1 MSSLSPK
8 SLGAALMLGLGVLAF
23 AGDADA
29 QAPKRV
35 ALVIGNGAYKEGGT
49 LKNPVNDARAMA
61 ATLKQL
67 GFHVVARENATKQQM
82 ERAVGEFGDLLNA
95 GSVALFYFAG
105 HGMQVNGR
113 NFLVPVD
120 ATITSE
126 SRARLEALDV
136 DLVLDQMAASNSD
149 MNLLVLDACRNNP
162 FERRFRSRAGGL
174 AQINAPK
181 GTLIAYATAPGTVAA
196 DGDGANGIYTA
207 KLLDAIKTTGLPI
220 EDVFKRVRV
229 DVSRETNDAQ
239 TPWEASSLT
248 GSFYFIEAPKVV
260 APPAGPSEAEKE
272 MVFWDSV
279 KANDDP
285 GVLNAY
291 LERYPNGIFAR
302 LARAKIKSAAE
313 KQRIAALPPAV
324 PPPPSAAAKEEAVW
338 DLIKASSD
346 PAIFEMFL
354 EKYPNGVN
362 AEAARFKI
370 STLSKVKAK
379 PQAAAPPAPAPAS
392 APAPAAPAPAPAQ
405 PAKPVAKPG
414 ESEDELWARTFNLN
428 DPEAFRSFLAQ
439 YPSGTY
445 SGDAA
450 VRLDYLLSRTQVAAA
465 PAAAALSGGVDGI
478 WHGTFSCGMSARAG
492 LGAFSTMSRV
502 FAVKQGKLT
511 GKFEDPGFSEELFGT
526 VELGG
531 KVNISGSGANTRTG
545 YGYSMSF
552 QGKEENGVFIAKGRV
567 FDRDCTLYYRKVQ

>member
-1 MSSLSPK
+1 MSIAAPRCLMA
-8 SLGAALMLGLGVLAF
+8 AALLAAALAF
-23 AGDADA
+23 AGRAEA

-35 ALVIGNGAYKEGGT
+35 ALVIGNSAYKEGGS

-61 ATLKQL
+61 GALKQL
-67 GFHVVARENATKQQM
+67 GFHVIARENATKQQM
-82 ERAVGEFGDLLNA
+82 ERAVGEFGDQLNA

-126 SRARLEALDV
+126 SRTRLEALDV

-149 MNLLVLDACRNNP
+149 VNLLVLDACRNNP

-207 KLLDAIKTTGLPI
+207 KLLGAIKTAGLPI

-248 GSFYFIEAPKVV
+248 GRFYFIEAPKIA

-285 GVLNAY
+285 GVLAAY
-291 LERYPNGIFAR
+291 LDRYPKGVFAG
-302 LARAKIKSAAE
+302 LARAKIKAAE
-313 KQRIAALPPAV
+313 EKRRIAALPPAV

-338 DLIKASSD
+338 DLIKTSSD

-354 EKYPNGVN
+354 EKYPGGVN

-370 STLSKVKAK
+370 ATLSRVKTK
-379 PQAAAPPAPAPAS
+379 TQA
-392 APAPAAPAPAPAQ
+392 AAPAPAPAPAAPT
-405 PAKPVAKPG
+405 PAKIVSKPG
-414 ESEDELWARTFNLN
+414 ESEDELWARVGNSGN
-428 DPEAFRSFLAQ
+428 PEALREYLAQ

-445 SGDAA
+445 SGTAV
-450 VRLDYLLSRTQVAAA
+450 VRLDYLVSKTQVAAA
-465 PAAAALSGGVDGI
+465 PAAAAMSGGVDGI
-478 WHGTFSCGMSARAG
+478 WHGTYSCGMSARAG
-492 LGAFSTMSRV
+492 AAAFNAMSRA

-511 GKFEDPGFSEELFGT
+511 GKFEGPGFSEELFGT
-526 VELGG
+526 VEPGG
-531 KVNISGSGANTRTG
+531 KVNISGTGTNTRTG
-545 YGYSMSF
+545 GGYSMSF
-552 QGKEENGVFIAKGRV
+552 QGKEENGVFTAKGRQY
-567 FDRDCTLYYRKVQ
+567 DRDCTLYYRKVQ

>member
-23 AGDADA
+23 AGDAEA

-35 ALVIGNGAYKEGGT
+35 ALVIGNSAYKEGGA

-61 ATLKQL
+61 GALKQL
-67 GFHVVARENATKQQM
+67 GFHVIARENATKQQM
-82 ERAVGEFGDLLNA
+82 ERAVGEFGDQLNV

-149 MNLLVLDACRNNP
+149 VNLLVLDACRNNP

-181 GTLIAYATAPGTVAA
+181 GTLIAYATAPGMVAA
-196 DGDGANGIYTA
+196 DGDGVNGIYTA
-207 KLLDAIKTTGLPI
+207 KLLDAIKTAGLPI

-248 GSFYFIEAPKVV
+248 GSFYFIEAPKVA

-279 KANDDP
+279 KASDDP

-291 LERYPNGIFAR
+291 LDRYPNGIFAG
-302 LARAKIKSAAE
+302 LARAKIKAAAE
-313 KQRIAALPPAV
+313 KQRIAALPPPA
-324 PPPPSAAAKEEAVW
+324 PPPPTTAAKEEAVW
-338 DLIKASSD
+338 DLIKTSSD

-370 STLSKVKAK
+370 ATLSRVKTK
-379 PQAAAPPAPAPAS
+379 PQAAQPAAAPV
-392 APAPAAPAPAPAQ
+392 PAAPAPAPAQ
-405 PAKPVAKPG
+405 PAKLVAKPG
-414 ESEDELWARTFNLN
+414 ESENELWARVGGSN
-428 DPEAFRSFLAQ
+428 DPEALREYLAQ
-439 YPSGTY
+439 YPNGTY

-450 VRLDYLLSRTQVAAA
+450 MRLDSLQPKTQVAAI
-465 PAAAALSGGVDGI
+465 PAAAAMPAGVDGI
-478 WHGTFSCGMSARAG
+478 WHGSYSCGLSARAG
-492 LGAFSTMSRV
+492 RGAFSTMNRV

-511 GKFEDPGFSEELFGT
+511 GKFEEPGFSEELFGT
-526 VELGG
+526 IEPGG
-531 KVNISGSGANTRTG
+531 KVNISGSGVNIQTG

-552 QGKEENGVFIAKGRV
+552 MGKEENGAFIAKGRQ
-567 FDRDCTLYYRKVQ
+567 FDRECTLVYRKVQ

>member
-1 MSSLSPK
+1 MSIAAPRCLMA
-8 SLGAALMLGLGVLAF
+8 AALLAAALAF
-23 AGDADA
+23 AGQAQA

-35 ALVIGNGAYKEGGT
+35 ALVIGNSAYKEGGS

-149 MNLLVLDACRNNP
+149 VNLLVLDACRNNP

-207 KLLDAIKTTGLPI
+207 KLLGAIKTAGLPI

-248 GSFYFIEAPKVV
+248 GSFYFIEAPKVA

-279 KANDDP
+279 KASDDP

-291 LERYPNGIFAR
+291 LDRYPKGVFAG
-302 LARAKIKSAAE
+302 LARAKIKAAAE
-313 KQRIAALPPAV
+313 KQRVAALPPAV

-338 DLIKASSD
+338 DLIKTSSD

-354 EKYPNGVN
+354 EKYPSGVN

-370 STLSKVKAK
+370 ATLTKVQAK
-379 PQAAAPPAPAPAS
+379 PQAAAPAPAS
-392 APAPAAPAPAPAQ
+392 APAPAAPAPA
-405 PAKPVAKPG
+405 KPVAKPG
-414 ESEDELWARTFNLN
+414 ESEDALWERIRGSD
-428 DPEAFRSFLAQ
+428 DPEALRGYLAQ

-445 SGDAA
+445 SGIA
-450 VRLDYLLSRTQVAAA
+450 VLRLDYLLPKTQVAAA
-465 PAAAALSGGVDGI
+465 PAAAAMAGGVDGI
-478 WHGTFSCGMSARAG
+478 WHGTYTCGMSARAG
-492 LGAFSTMSRV
+492 GAAFSSTTKV
-502 FAVKQGKLT
+502 FAVKQGQLT
-511 GKFEDPGFSEELFGT
+511 GKFEGQGVSEEFFGT
-526 VELGG
+526 VAPGG
-531 KVNISGSGANTRTG
+531 KVNINGSGTNMRFG
-545 YGYSMSF
+545 SGYSMSF
-552 QGKEENGVFIAKGRV
+552 QGKEDGGVFTAKGRQY
-567 FDRDCTLYYRKVQ
+567 DRDCTLYYRKVQ

>member
-1 MSSLSPK
+1 MSIAAPK
-8 SLGAALMLGLGVLAF
+8 CLMAAALLAAALAF
-23 AGDADA
+23 AGRAEA

-35 ALVIGNGAYKEGGT
+35 ALVIGNSAYKEGGS

-61 ATLKQL
+61 GALKQL
-67 GFHVVARENATKQQM
+67 GFHVIARENATKQQM
-82 ERAVGEFGDLLNA
+82 ERAVGEFGDQLNA

-126 SRARLEALDV
+126 SRTRLEALDV

-149 MNLLVLDACRNNP
+149 VNLLVLDACRNNP

-196 DGDGANGIYTA
+196 DGDGVNGIYTA
-207 KLLDAIKTTGLPI
+207 KLLDAIKTAGLPI

-248 GSFYFIEAPKVV
+248 GSFYFMEAPKIA
-260 APPAGPSEAEKE
+260 APPPGPSEAEKE

-279 KANDDP
+279 KASDDP
-285 GVLNAY
+285 GVLTAY
-291 LERYPNGIFAR
+291 LDRYPNGVFAG
-302 LARAKIKSAAE
+302 LARAKIKAAAE
-313 KQRIAALPPAV
+313 RRRIAALPPAV
-324 PPPPSAAAKEEAVW
+324 PPPPTTAAKEEAVW
-338 DLIKASSD
+338 DLIKTSSD

-370 STLSKVKAK
+370 ATLSRVKAK
-379 PQAAAPPAPAPAS
+379 TQAAAPVPAAPAP
-392 APAPAAPAPAPAQ
+392 APAPAPAQ
-405 PAKPVAKPG
+405 PAKSVAKPG
-414 ESEDELWARTFNLN
+414 ESEDALWARVGGSN
-428 DPEAFRSFLAQ
+428 DPEALREYLAQ
-439 YPSGTY
+439 YPDGAHSGT
-445 SGDAA
+445 A
-450 VRLDYLLSRTQVAAA
+450 VVLLDYLLDYMLPKTQIAAA
-465 PAAAALSGGVDGI
+465 PAPAAAMSGGVDGI

-492 LGAFSTMSRV
+492 LGAYSTMNRV

-511 GKFEDPGFSEELFGT
+511 GKFEDPGYSEEMIGT
-526 VELGG
+526 VEPGG

-545 YGYSMSF
+545 GAWSSSF
-552 QGKEENGVFIAKGRV
+552 QGKEDGGVFTAKGRQY
-567 FDRDCTLYYRKVQ
+567 DRDCTLYYRKVQ